1 MRWECS
7 ECGSRVE
14 RPRPP
19 TVCRFCGTAGSI
31 FVQAERG
38 LEDDPDA
45 EDVFESW
52 FRRGLEDRT
61 SADRGE
67 RLAPRH

>member
-19 TVCRFCGTAGSI
+19 AVCRSCGTAGVI
-31 FVQAERG
+31 FMEAEPSLEGDLDAESFYEAWFERG
-38 LEDDPDA
+38 GRA
-45 EDVFESW
+45 HY
-52 FRRGLEDRT
+52 R
-61 SADRGE
+61 A
-67 RLAPRH
+67 A

>member
-19 TVCRFCGTAGSI
+19 NICRTCGTAGAI
-31 FVQAERG
+31 FVEADGGIEG
-38 LEDDPDA
+38 DLNADSVLDA
-45 EDVFESW
+45 WLQQGFDLGPL
-52 FRRGLEDRT
+52 RR
-61 SADRGE
+61 A
-67 RLAPRH
+67 AQ